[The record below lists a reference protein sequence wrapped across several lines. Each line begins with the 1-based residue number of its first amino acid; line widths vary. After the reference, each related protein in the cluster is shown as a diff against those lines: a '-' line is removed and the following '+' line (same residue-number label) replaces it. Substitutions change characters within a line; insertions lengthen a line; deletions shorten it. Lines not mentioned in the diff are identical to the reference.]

1 MSDNLFIILVLIMA
15 FGIVF
20 GVAAMLNKRS
30 KTLHKIESK
39 PPSGPI
45 SKILLW
51 ISYGLLIIA
60 VLFIIGTFAFNQ
72 EIYAGFAGSLVFLY
86 IIVGVIYR
94 IMKAR
99 EQ

>member
-1 MSDNLFIILVLIMA
+1 MSDNLFIILVLIIA
-15 FGIVF
+15 FGVVF

-30 KTLHKIESK
+30 KSLNKIDLE
-39 PPSGPI
+39 PPSGLI

-60 VLFIIGTFAFNQ
+60 VLFIIGAFVFSQ

-99 EQ
+99 